1 MERMVK
7 AAGSS
12 SSSKHIWMSSP
23 SCRMSVKQVG
33 CWACVDTYVIWNIW
47 ISSL

>member
-7 AAGSS
+7 AAGN

-33 CWACVDTYVIWNIW
+33 CRACVDT
-47 ISSL
+47 